1 MLSHLGFYSLVF
13 SIFLV
18 CIIFLSSRSV
28 YNKVSK
34 NVNIIYSL
42 IFLQLFFVVFSFSCL
57 VTAFLISDFS
67 NITVYNNSH
76 TTKPIFYKFSGV
88 WGNHERKFTIMVIST
103 NIFFVLFFVNS
114 KKQDLKYKLLTVIF
128 QRSLFLVFYFS

>member
-1 MLSHLGFYSLVF
+1 MLSQLGFYSLVF
-13 SIFLV
+13 SIFFSV

-34 NVNIIYSL
+34 NVNILYSL

-88 WGNHERKFTIMVIST
+88 WGNHEGSLLLWLLVLT
-103 NIFFVLFFVNS
+103 FFLFLFFVNS
-114 KKQDLKYKLLTVIF
+114 KKQDLKYTT
-128 QRSLFLVFYFS
+128 FSSKDFIIK